1 MALQVV
7 VKFYL
12 LRINKMLYLV
22 SLLSLLSVLSVL
34 FYSNP
39 AQGQINREG
48 VLLAQQPLPQ
58 LPPNLQP
65 PTPINQEA
73 LPQFDTAQQSDFN
86 SQTTYQTTSPSYE
99 FENQYQNQNQNQ
111 YQYQNN
117 QNVGRYVVYVDNG
130 NSRLLQQVRRV
141 EPKALLRQYQGRSVI
156 QAGTFNKPDNAQR
169 RLRQLADNGINGVR
183 IVSSNGQEIPY
194 PDRNYPDRNYPDRNY
209 PGNNRSNY
217 YYVVIPG
224 RSQDLAIIED
234 RIRSKIGQRAVIL
247 QRNQPLGSHVAVGGF
262 TKRSDAEQWNTYLR
276 NLGFGNARVYYGK

>member
-1 MALQVV
+1 MALQGI

-12 LRINKMLYLV
+12 LQINEMLYLV

-73 LPQFDTAQQSDFN
+73 LPQFDTVQQTDFN
-86 SQTTYQTTSPSYE
+86 SQTTNQTTSPSYE
-99 FENQYQNQNQNQ
+99 FDNQYQNQNQNQ
-111 YQYQNN
+111 YQNN
-117 QNVGRYVVYVDNG
+117 QNSGRYVVYVDNG
-130 NSRLLQQVRRV
+130 NSGLLQQVRRV
-141 EPKALLRQYQGRSVI
+141 EPTALLRQYQGRSVI
-156 QAGTFNKPDNAQR
+156 QAGTFSKPDNAQR
-169 RLRQLADNGINGVR
+169 RLKELADNGINGVR
-183 IVSSNGQEIPY
+183 VVSSNGQEIPY

-224 RSQDLAIIED
+224 RSQDLQIIQD
-234 RIRSKIGQRAVIL
+234 TIRSKIGQGAVIL
-247 QRNQPLGSHVAVGGF
+247 QRNQPLGSHVAVGRF
-262 TKRSDAEQWNTYLR
+262 TQRGVAEQWNSYLR